1 MENIN
6 IIAIVQNARFRDYLS
21 IEGIFIFLY
30 LFAMIVLIIRI
41 NQGIKQR
48 KLIEILNETIKNQE
62 ELIKWKQ

>member
-6 IIAIVQNARFRDYLS
+6 VIAIVNNARIMDYLS